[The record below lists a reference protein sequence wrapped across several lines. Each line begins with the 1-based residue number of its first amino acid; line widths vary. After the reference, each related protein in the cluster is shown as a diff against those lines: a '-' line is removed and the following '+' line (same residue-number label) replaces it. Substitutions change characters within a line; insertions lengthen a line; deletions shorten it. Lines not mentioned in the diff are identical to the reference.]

1 MIMVFDIIC
10 IGDRRMRALLD
21 WSVRLRIA
29 KGVARALCYLY
40 EELSVLHVPHGH
52 LKSSN
57 VLLSS
62 SFEPLL
68 SDYALVPVVN
78 QSQATNTMAAFRSPE
93 RRQMGRPSKKS
104 DVWCLGHLILEILT
118 GLPGTQ
124 SDDSVHYQQGQV
136 HDLSLWVASTP
147 EEEWSEKVIDADLMR
162 AVSGTCNLDTVKA
175 LMRIALACCEPDME
189 RRLEMKDAVEMIDE
203 LTAQGRGDLEKDFVS
218 SPQQTEENEDAHFSS
233 VAI

>member
-1 MIMVFDIIC
+1 MCV
-10 IGDRRMRALLD
+10 GDRRMRAALD
-21 WSVRLRIA
+21 WSVRLGIV

-40 EELSVLHVPHGH
+40 EELSVLNVPHGH

-57 VLLSS
+57 VLLNN

-78 QSQATNTMAAFRSPE
+78 QSQAINTMSAFRSPE
-93 RRQMGRPSKKS
+93 RRQVGRPSKKS

-124 SDDSVHYQQGQV
+124 SDDSTHHQQGQV
-136 HDLSLWVASTP
+136 HDQSLWVASMP

-162 AVSGTCNLDTVKA
+162 VVSGTSNLEMVKA

-189 RRLEMKDAVEMIDE
+189 RRLEMKDAVEMIEE
-203 LTAQGRGDLEKDFVS
+203 LAAPGSGGRDVSKDDSVS
-218 SPQQTEENEDAHFSS
+218 SPPRTEENEDSHFSS

>member
-1 MIMVFDIIC
+1 
-10 IGDRRMRALLD
+10 MRVALD
-21 WSVRLRIA
+21 WSVRLRIV
-29 KGVARALCYLY
+29 KGVTHALCYLY
-40 EELSVLHVPHGH
+40 EELSVLNVPHGH

-78 QSQATNTMAAFRSPE
+78 QSQATNSMAAFRSPE
-93 RRQMGRPSKKS
+93 RRQLGRPSKKS

-124 SDDSVHYQQGQV
+124 SDNSTHHQQGQV
-136 HDLSLWVASTP
+136 HDLSLWVASTQ
-147 EEEWSEKVIDADLMR
+147 EEDWGEKVIDADLIR
-162 AVSGTCNLDTVKA
+162 AVSGTSNLETVKA

-189 RRLEMKDAVEMIDE
+189 RRLEMRDAVEMIEE
-203 LTAQGRGDLEKDFVS
+203 LAASAGPGSGGETDTK
-218 SPQQTEENEDAHFSS
+218 ENEDIHFSS